1 MKKSLKAV
9 VPVAL
14 ALAVAVTSGSAF
26 AAGDPEKGK
35 KSFKRCS
42 ACHSLEEGKN
52 KVGPSLHNII
62 GRTAGTVEGYKYSP
76 VFAEAA
82 EKGLNWQPD
91 QLIAY
96 LENPKKYLA
105 DFVGK
110 DKVKSKMANKFKK
123 LELRED
129 IVAYLQSLQQ

>member
-1 MKKSLKAV
+1 MKKSLKAIA
-9 VPVAL
+9 PVAL
-14 ALAVAVTSGSAF
+14 AFAVALTSGSAF
-26 AAGDPEKGK
+26 AAGDADKGK
-35 KSFKRCS
+35 KAFKRCS
-42 ACHSLEEGKN
+42 ACHSLDAGKN

-82 EKGLNWQPD
+82 EKGLVWEQE

-105 DFVGK
+105 EFVGK

-123 LELRED
+123 LQLRED
-129 IVAYLQSLQQ
+129 IVAYLASLQ

>member
-9 VPVAL
+9 APVAL
-14 ALAVAVTSGSAF
+14 ALVVAVTSGSAF
-26 AAGDPEKGK
+26 AAGDAEKGK
-35 KSFKRCS
+35 KAFKRCS
-42 ACHSLEEGKN
+42 ACHSLEAGKN

-62 GRTAGTVEGYKYSP
+62 GRKAGTGEGYKYSP

-82 EKGLNWQPD
+82 EKGLDWQPD

-123 LELRED
+123 LQLRED